1 MTTLRLVAML
11 LLLAAMGCTPRDQTM
26 LVSYVRGNF
35 YYGFSSGTWDL
46 NEVKECER
54 ASRTSSPPIDGKD
67 VLLCGMDTRQA
78 WKLSWIRSDLRTV
91 IYDHARSF
99 AITFHSA
106 GEPKGKKE
114 TVWKCKRIPE
124 GIYCE

>member
-1 MTTLRLVAML
+1 
-11 LLLAAMGCTPRDQTM
+11 M

-35 YYGFSSGTWDL
+35 YYGFSSGAWDL
-46 NEVKECER
+46 NEVKECEM
-54 ASRTSSPPIDGKD
+54 ASRTSLPPIDRMD

-91 IYDHARSF
+91 IYDHARSL
-99 AITFHSA
+99 AVTFHSA
-106 GEPKGKKE
+106 GKPRGKKE
-114 TVWKCKRIPE
+114 TVWKCKRISE